1 MELRSKPHIYIYK
14 GWGNKKS
21 QSFYCTKIDAVL
33 AYKHVFSF
41 HLGIEFRNSYDSLKF
56 VVDRPN
62 FQRMIKLAE
71 QGYIDVIYTKSI
83 SRFSR
88 NVADLLKYCEILKD
102 HNVNLIFEENGIELL
117 NSTGSLM
124 LTILGAVAQM
134 EVENTSAHVN
144 WTLQEKMKKGQL
156 VGQANPLGSI
166 QSGIK
171 EKIIREKQNNIK

>member
-1 MELRSKPHIYIYK
+1 MISTSGHLIPKFPEVRFHRTRI
-14 GWGNKKS
+14 
-21 QSFYCTKIDAVL
+21 
-33 AYKHVFSF
+33 FS
-41 HLGIEFRNSYDSLKF
+41 
-56 VVDRPN
+56 
-62 FQRMIKLAE
+62 
-71 QGYIDVIYTKSI
+71 
-83 SRFSR
+83 
-88 NVADLLKYCEILKD
+88 EILKD